1 MSVPPSLAIPPASR
15 SNERHMH
22 KDIPD
27 SIDAAPQL
35 PAKLTEAVRQ
45 SGLLPARSEPLV
57 AVFQPYADRTVA
69 ILAEAAKVADNDPA
83 AAKEVRL
90 KLKKV
95 RCDVET
101 RRKEE
106 KADSLK
112 LGKAIDS
119 VANIIFNVIQPVES
133 HMDSIERAE
142 EIKAQQAKLER
153 ANQRRAQLA
162 EVGGLIP
169 DALLLMEMNDES
181 FEAMLAGAKLAKETR
196 LAEEAKALA
205 EAKQREEARLA
216 EKARLREENE
226 RLAKV
231 AAEAEAKRIAA
242 EAEARKERERIEAD
256 AAKQRAAA
264 AKAAA
269 KAEAEARKEREA
281 LEAKVAKEREER
293 EKLEAEAREREQA
306 EVKRLAA
313 EARAKARAERAPDK
327 AKLLA
332 LVKSV
337 ERMDYP
343 TMTTQAGCEA
353 LEAFQAV
360 MRMATAKLTVLA
372 EVM

>member
-133 HMDSIERAE
+133 HMDTIEKAE
-142 EIKAQQAKLER
+142 EIKAQKAKQER
-153 ANQRRAQLA
+153 SNQRRAQLA

-169 DALLLMEMNDES
+169 DALLLMEMDDAS
-181 FEAMLAGAKLAKETR
+181 FEAMLAGAKLAKEKR

-216 EKARLREENE
+216 EEARLREENE

-231 AAEAEAKRIAA
+231 AKEAEAKRIAA
-242 EAEARKERERIEAD
+242 EAEARKERERLEVK

-264 AKAAA
+264 AAAAA

-281 LEAKVAKEREER
+281 REALERAERDRQEALAAQAKKEAQAVAK
-293 EKLEAEAREREQA
+293 
-306 EVKRLAA
+306 AA
-313 EARAKARAERAPDK
+313 RAPDK
-327 AKLLA
+327 VKLLA
-332 LVKSV
+332 LAHAVAAIQVPELTTV
-337 ERMDYP
+337 EGRAALGSFRNALAVVVADLY
-343 TMTTQAGCEA
+343 TLAGS
-353 LEAFQAV
+353 L
-360 MRMATAKLTVLA
+360 
-372 EVM
+372 

>member
-1 MSVPPSLAIPPASR
+1 M
-15 SNERHMH
+15 

-133 HMDSIERAE
+133 HMDTIEKAE
-142 EIKAQQAKLER
+142 EIKAQKAKQER
-153 ANQRRAQLA
+153 SNQRRAQLA

-169 DALLLMEMNDES
+169 DALLLMEMDDAS
-181 FEAMLAGAKLAKETR
+181 FEAMLAGAKLAKEKR

-216 EKARLREENE
+216 EEARLREENE

-231 AAEAEAKRIAA
+231 AKEAEAKRIAA
-242 EAEARKERERIEAD
+242 EAEARKEREA
-256 AAKQRAAA
+256 
-264 AKAAA
+264 
-269 KAEAEARKEREA
+269 REA
-281 LEAKVAKEREER
+281 LERAERDRQEALAAQAKKEAQAVAK
-293 EKLEAEAREREQA
+293 
-306 EVKRLAA
+306 AA
-313 EARAKARAERAPDK
+313 RAPDK
-327 AKLLA
+327 VKLLA
-332 LVKSV
+332 LAHAVAAIQVPELTTV
-337 ERMDYP
+337 EGRAALGSFRNALAVVVADLY
-343 TMTTQAGCEA
+343 TLAGS
-353 LEAFQAV
+353 L
-360 MRMATAKLTVLA
+360 
-372 EVM
+372 